1 MFNDE
6 LCSLREQGLYRKIR
20 EIQSAQGPRIR
31 VDGSEVI
38 NCASNDYLGLARHP
52 GLMRAAAGAAERFGT
67 GSGASRLLSGTSP
80 LHSKLESEIAQFL
93 GSEAVLLFNSG
104 YAANSGVLSALCG
117 ADDLILSDAL
127 NHASIVDGCRLS
139 RAEKKIYKHLD
150 YNMLESL
157 LKVNSRHRRRWII
170 TESLFSMDGD
180 LAPLHE
186 LVQLADQYG
195 AHIYLDEAHATG
207 VLGEKGRGAASCF
220 DVEDRITLRMG
231 TLGKALG
238 SYGAYVAGER
248 DMIDYLIN
256 RSRSL
261 IYSTSLPP
269 AVLAASREAVAIIQ
283 GNEGNLLRGR
293 LFANTMRLAQGLEG
307 MGFRDANGQTPIL
320 PVVLGTVQKALEAAD
335 DLFQGGVFAPAI
347 RPPTVPEGTA
357 RIRFT
362 VTASHTQEDMER
374 VLSVMKGLKATGIQ
388 RSAIGKKKLMKHS
401 VSDVQRFPGS
411 QCE

>member
-6 LCSLREQGLYRKIR
+6 LSSLREQGLYRKIR
-20 EIQSAQGPRIR
+20 EVQSAQGARIR

-52 GLMRAAAGAAERFGT
+52 GLMRAAAGAAEKFGT

-93 GSEAVLLFNSG
+93 RSEAVLLFNSG
-104 YAANSGVLSALCG
+104 YAANSGILSTLCG
-117 ADDLILSDAL
+117 EDDLILSDAL

-150 YNMLESL
+150 CNMLESL
-157 LKVNSRHRRRWII
+157 LKVKSKHRRRWII

-186 LVQLADQYG
+186 LVKLAEQYG
-195 AHIYLDEAHATG
+195 AYIYLDEAHATG

-248 DMIDYLIN
+248 DIIDYLIN

-269 AVLAASREAVAIIQ
+269 AVLAASIEAVAIIQ
-283 GNEGNLLRGR
+283 GSEGDLLRGR
-293 LFANTMRLAQGLEG
+293 LFANTVRLAQGLEG
-307 MGFRDANGQTPIL
+307 MGFNNTNGQAPIL
-320 PVVLGTVQKALEAAD
+320 PVVLGTVQTALEAANT
-335 DLFQGGVFAPAI
+335 LFQGGVFAPAI

-362 VTASHTQEDMER
+362 VTASHSQEDMER
-374 VLSVMKGLKATGIQ
+374 VLSVMKEFIAIDSQ
-388 RSAIGKKKLMKHS
+388 RSAK
-401 VSDVQRFPGS
+401 RN
-411 QCE
+411 